1 MHTRH
6 STGAGATG
14 TGCCCCM
21 GWSLPYGRGLPY
33 VGRTCAG
40 DTTPCSQITI
50 ASISRPTSSACV
62 EVGRF
67 CRVADLGQCPGEA
80 RGSLAAGVHTPS
92 LWHSTPQ
99 STSSVVLLWRPPRGW
114 QPCTRRAHPSKR
126 RLVLQQLQARRF
138 RYWSLPVGM
147 MVFPQAQRD
156 DADHG
161 GHQLQKRKACRSC
174 DQLSLLHGV
183 VAQHVGQSR
192 GRTRVDQLSCSAV
205 VVVVVV

>member
-33 VGRTCAG
+33 VGHTCAG
-40 DTTPCSQITI
+40 ETTPCSQITT

-114 QPCTRRAHPSKR
+114 QACTPLKA
-126 RLVLQQLQARRF
+126 
-138 RYWSLPVGM
+138 PVGAAAAAGQK
-147 MVFPQAQRD
+147 VQVLVTTCGD
-156 DADHG
+156 D
-161 GHQLQKRKACRSC
+161 
-174 DQLSLLHGV
+174 GV
-183 VAQHVGQSR
+183 PTG
-192 GRTRVDQLSCSAV
+192 SA
-205 VVVVVV
+205 